1 MKSKNKIKYYKN
13 DVIKQFNELKNEI
26 KFLVNENFKMF
37 LKTRNITNLQNYEK
51 YYSIFSD
58 NYKEY
63 IIKNGGY
70 IYSTYQ
76 DDEII
81 GILYINKYNYI
92 DSLFIKEEYQNK
104 KVGSNLLRIVL
115 EEYNNKDITLTCN
128 NNTLNFYKRL
138 GFIEN
143 DEFKEQ
149 NKEIYQLIYKKN

>member
-1 MKSKNKIKYYKN
+1 MIIKNDIKYNKS
-13 DVIKQFNELKNEI
+13 DITKQFNELKNEI
-26 KFLVNENFKMF
+26 EFLINENFKLY
-37 LKTRNITNLQNYEK
+37 LKTRNITSLQNYEK
-51 YYSIFSD
+51 YYSIFYD

-92 DSLFIKEEYQNK
+92 DSLFIKEKYQNK
-104 KVGSNLLRIVL
+104 KVGSNLLKIVL
-115 EEYNNKDITLTCN
+115 DEYNNKDITLTCS
-128 NNTLNFYKRL
+128 NNTLNFYRRL

-143 DEFKEQ
+143 IKLKPANQET
-149 NKEIYQLIYKKN
+149 YQLIYKKQ